1 MKKLIKT
8 MKDAIQKFSAK
19 VCAKAEILRLKL
31 TAYIRPKVGHIRLK
45 LAETRGDFVMD
56 HAVVFVIIL
65 VVGGAAL
72 LLLTTFLNTDMGPL
86 LTQKIKDF
94 FN

>member
-1 MKKLIKT
+1 MKMLVKTLQDAIKT
-8 MKDAIQKFSAK
+8 MRDAVQKFVAK
-19 VCAKAEILRLKL
+19 VLVKQGAA
-31 TAYIRPKVGHIRLK
+31 HLK
-45 LAETRGDFVMD
+45 LAETRGDFVME

-65 VVGGAAL
+65 VVAAIVIAL
-72 LLLTTFLNTDMGPL
+72 LIFFLQTELAPL